1 MSAEPN
7 RYVLDS
13 FALLAYLEAEPGWL
27 RVKAVLAEAA
37 QERAEVY
44 LSIINYGEVV
54 YITERERGLPTA
66 HEVIATLDRLSIT
79 LVQMDLLKMG
89 RFISISPPNRKV
101 INSWRAFFASSAIGR
116 GRDGA
121 ACAPVPTL
129 SRACQA
135 LCVAKASP

>member
-27 RVKAVLAEAA
+27 RVKAVLAEAS
-37 QERAEVY
+37 QNRAEVY

-54 YITERERGLPTA
+54 YITECERGLPTA

-79 LVQMDLLKMG
+79 LVQADRQLTLAAAHIKAHHPISYADAFALALTQLKGATLLTG
-89 RFISISPPNRKV
+89 DPEFRKV
-101 INSWRAFFASSAIGR
+101 EHLANIEWL
-116 GRDGA
+116 
-121 ACAPVPTL
+121 PE
-129 SRACQA
+129 A
-135 LCVAKASP
+135 L